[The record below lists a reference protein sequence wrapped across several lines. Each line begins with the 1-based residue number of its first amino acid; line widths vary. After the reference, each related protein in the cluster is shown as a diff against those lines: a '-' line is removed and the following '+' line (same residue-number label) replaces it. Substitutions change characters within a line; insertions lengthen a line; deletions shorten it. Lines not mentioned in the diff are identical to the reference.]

1 MKPSGILSIIGL
13 AFLGV
18 SCGGGPNVQVVDTS
32 GNPIGEATIVPMTR
46 SYNKPASQTDAR
58 GEARVYQDFPKI
70 EWLTVTKRGYQS
82 AHVSFDQ
89 PKPITV
95 TLRPTTT
102 E

>member
-1 MKPSGILSIIGL
+1 MELSGIFSIIGF

-32 GNPIGEATIVPMTR
+32 GNPIQEATIVPMTR
-46 SYNKPASQTDAR
+46 SYNKPASQTDTR
-58 GEARVYQDFPKI
+58 GEARIYQDFPKI
-70 EWLTVTKRGYQS
+70 EWLTVTKRGYHS

-89 PKPITV
+89 PKPMTV
-95 TLRPTTT
+95 TLRPATT

>member
-1 MKPSGILSIIGL
+1 MNLSGILSIIGL

-18 SCGGGPNVQVVDTS
+18 SCGGGHNVQVVDTL
-32 GNPIGEATIVPMTR
+32 GIPIEEATIVPMTR
-46 SYNKPASQTDAR
+46 SYSKPASQTDAR
-58 GEARVYQDFPKI
+58 GEVQVYQDFPKI

-89 PKPITV
+89 PKPMTV
-95 TLRPTTT
+95 TLRPATT

>member
-1 MKPSGILSIIGL
+1 MKLSGILSIIGL

-18 SCGGGPNVQVVDTS
+18 SCGGEPNVQVVDTA

-46 SYNKPASQTDAR
+46 SYTKPASETDAR

-89 PKPITV
+89 PKPMTV
-95 TLRPTTT
+95 TLRPAIT